1 MRHIQLF
8 LLLFS
13 TSVWSQRTQIAPYQI
28 VPMPQ
33 LHSQARG
40 QQESVQSA
48 FQRYQLRLAQLGIPI
63 PLESALNEAKPLEL
77 LTYEKVA
84 AYQNGPKAVEA
95 FTKFRDTRFIK
106 DTTHQ
111 MMRRSSWLFPDDGCF
126 ARAAL
131 AIQNLKTWNLPV
143 PSKLFIFGNLTV
155 KTKNSP
161 TGTVSWWYHV
171 VPIVLVGQQPVILDP
186 AINPEQPMLL
196 KDWIGTM
203 TNDLKSTKFSVC
215 RPSTYAPSSPC
226 SVDSASS
233 ASALE
238 DQMTYLNL
246 EWARIQKLNR
256 DPVREL
262 GDYPPWHVPFSH

>member
-1 MRHIQLF
+1 MRRIQLF

-13 TSVWSQRTQIAPYQI
+13 TNVWSQRTQIL
-28 VPMPQ
+28 PMPW
-33 LHSQARG
+33 LHSQIRG
-40 QQESVQSA
+40 QQESAQSA
-48 FQRYQLRLAQLGIPI
+48 FQRYQLRLAQLGMPI
-63 PLESALNEAKPLEL
+63 PLDTALNEAKSLEL
-77 LTYEKVA
+77 LTFEKVP
-84 AYQNGPKAVEA
+84 AYQSGPKAVEA

-106 DTTHQ
+106 DSSHQ

-143 PSKLFIFGNLTV
+143 PAKLFIFGNLTV

-161 TGTVSWWYHV
+161 SGAVSWWYHV
-171 VPIVLVGQQPVILDP
+171 VPIVMVGQQPVILDP
-186 AINPEQPMLL
+186 AINPDQPMLL

-203 TNDLKSTKFSVC
+203 TADLRTTKFSVC
-215 RPSTYAPSSPC
+215 RSTAYAPSSPC
-226 SVDSASS
+226 SVDSTSS
-233 ASALE
+233 SSALE

-246 EWARIQKLNR
+246 EWTRIQALHR

-262 GDYPPWHVPFSH
+262 GDFPPWHVPVFH